1 MLGGRLLH
9 GGDYNPEQW
18 LECPEVLEEDI
29 RLMKEAGVNCVTLG
43 VFSWSVLEP
52 EEGVY
57 NFDWLE
63 ERIDRLGEEDIQVVL
78 ATPSGAMPHWLTQ
91 KYPEVRQ
98 VFADGKRNLPGKRHN
113 FCYTSPVMREKITAL
128 DRALSE
134 RFGRKENV
142 ILWHISNE
150 LGGNFGDSTCH
161 CELCQEAFREWLKK
175 KYGTLDNLNHAWWG
189 RFWSHVYTDWSQI
202 HSPAPHGEC
211 GMTGLALDWK
221 RFSTEQISDFCTM
234 EIEAVRTYSE
244 LPVTANFMDFFKGLD
259 YQRMERDFDI
269 ISWDSYPFWHEKQD
283 EVKPAVRA
291 AANHSLMRALKKQ
304 PFLLM
309 ESTPSQISWR
319 DYNPLKRPGM
329 HMLSSIQAVAH
340 GSDSVQYFQWRKGRG
355 SFEKFHGAVVDHLNG
370 ANTRTFH
377 EVAEVGERLPGLT
390 ELLDKTVNRPK
401 AAVIFDWEN
410 WWAVED
416 TQGPRLDLD
425 YVECVLSH
433 YQAFWEAGIEADFIG
448 MDADLD
454 GYKLVSAPLNYMYK
468 EGYAEKVRRFVESG
482 GLYVTTYFSGV
493 VDETDLCFTGHHP
506 LEDVL
511 GIMPEEIDAPSEEF
525 ANSFSY
531 QGKEY
536 PAMRICAVVHPK
548 EGTEVLSVYDKDF
561 YAGAPMVTRNGYGGG
576 QAFFI
581 AAESDISFL
590 RAFYNDMFQSAG
602 LKNALGIEL
611 PYGVTVTVRTPQG
624 DCAGQN
630 DKSLQMSGHCP
641 AGSIV
646 FVMNFRHEPVEL
658 TRIGEWTDAETKE
671 KVSGILKL
679 EKLSCRI
686 LTAGLPQR

>member
-18 LECPEVLEEDI
+18 LECPDVLEEDI
-29 RLMKEAGVNCVTLG
+29 RLMKEAGVNCVTMG
-43 VFSWSVLEP
+43 VFSWAMLEP

-57 NFDWLE
+57 DFGWLE
-63 ERIDRLGEEDIQVVL
+63 ERIDSLGKEGIQVVL

-150 LGGNFGDSTCH
+150 LGGNFGDSACH

-175 KYGTLDNLNHAWWG
+175 KYGSLDNLNHAWWS

-202 HSPAPHGEC
+202 HSPAPHGEWS
-211 GMTGLALDWK
+211 MTGLTLDWK
-221 RFSTEQISDFCTM
+221 RFVTEQMSDFCAM
-234 EIEAVRTYSE
+234 EIRAVREYSK
-244 LPVTANFMDFFKGLD
+244 LPATTNFMDFFKGLD
-259 YQRMERDFDI
+259 YRRLGKELDL
-269 ISWDSYPFWHEKQD
+269 ISWDSYPSWHEHKD
-283 EVKPAVRA
+283 EVRPAVQT

-309 ESTPSQISWR
+309 ESVPSQVNWK

-329 HMLSSIQAVAH
+329 HMLSSMQAIAH

-355 SFEKFHGAVVDHLNG
+355 AYEKFHGAVLDHLNG
-370 ANTRTFH
+370 AETRTFR
-377 EVAEVGERLPGLT
+377 EVAEVGERLPGLAG
-390 ELLDKTVNRPK
+390 LLDKTVNAPK
-401 AAVIFDWEN
+401 AAIVFDWEN

-416 TQGPRLDLD
+416 TTGPRLDLN

-433 YQAFWEAGIEADFIG
+433 YRAFWEAGIEADFIG
-448 MDADLD
+448 MDDALD
-454 GYKLVSAPLNYMYK
+454 GYQIVSAPLNYMYK
-468 EGYAEKVRRFVESG
+468 QDYAEKVRNFVKG
-482 GLYVTTYFSGV
+482 GGHYVTTYFSGV
-493 VDETDLCFTGHHP
+493 VDDTDLCFTGHHP

-511 GIMPEEIDAPSEEF
+511 GIMPEEIDAPSEDF

-536 PAMRICAVVHPK
+536 PAKRMCAIVHAK
-548 EGTEVLSVYDKDF
+548 AGTEVLSVYEKDF
-561 YAGAPMVTRNGYGGG
+561 YAGFPAVTRNGYGSGK
-576 QAFFI
+576 AYFI
-581 AAESDISFL
+581 AAESDMDFL
-590 RAFYNDMFQSAG
+590 RSFYQEVFRSAG
-602 LKNALGIEL
+602 LRNALGIDL

-630 DKSLQMSGHCP
+630 EESTETPGYCP
-641 AGSIV
+641 KGSVV

-658 TRIGEWTDAETKE
+658 SGIGEWTDAETKE
-671 KVSGILKL
+671 RVSNVLKM
-679 EKLSCRI
+679 ERLSCRI
-686 LTAGLPQR
+686 LMPV